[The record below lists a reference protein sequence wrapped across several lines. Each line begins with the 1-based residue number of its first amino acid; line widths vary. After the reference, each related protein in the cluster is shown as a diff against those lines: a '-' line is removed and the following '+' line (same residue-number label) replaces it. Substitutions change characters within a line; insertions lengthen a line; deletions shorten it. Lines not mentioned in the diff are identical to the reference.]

1 MSSQL
6 RTAAQDYLT
15 MRRALGF
22 KLIDQGRLLMEFV
35 GYCEQHGLDHVHTDA
50 AVDWATHPP
59 RGGRDRVY
67 QARRLMV
74 VRDFARHLA
83 AIDPASEVPAGDV
96 LPYQER
102 QVAPHIYT
110 AEQIVTLIAAAEQLR
125 PRLRVAT
132 WQTLL
137 GLLAVTGMR
146 ISEACDLNDDDIDY
160 DRGVIRI
167 INSKF
172 NKSRQVLVHA
182 STLNALADYRE
193 QRDMLSAMN
202 CPALFVT
209 GHGTRLSPE
218 YARQTFAKLID
229 ATGIRS
235 RAGQRRPRL
244 HDIRHSVA
252 VWTLMDWY
260 RDGGDVQARLPLLS
274 TWLGHIDPKSTY
286 WYLQAVPELL
296 TLAAAR
302 LEADHGQVPS

>member
-1 MSSQL
+1 MSTL
-6 RTAAQDYLT
+6 RAAAQDYLT

-22 KLIDQGRLLMEFV
+22 KLVSQGRLLLEFI
-35 GYCEQHGLDHVHTDA
+35 GYCEQQQLEHVRTDA

-59 RGGRDRVY
+59 KGGHDRLY

-83 AIDPASEVPAGDV
+83 AIDPATEIPPGDV
-96 LPYQER
+96 LPYHDR
-102 QVAPHIYT
+102 HVAPHIYT
-110 AEQIVTLIAAAEQLR
+110 AEQIVALIAAAGQLR
-125 PRLRVAT
+125 PRLRVVT

-146 ISEACDLNDDDIDY
+146 ISEACNLNDDDIDE
-160 DRGVIRI
+160 DSGVVRI

-193 QRDMLSAMN
+193 QRDVLSVAGS
-202 CPALFVT
+202 CPALLVT

-218 YARQTFAKLID
+218 YARQTFAKLIE
-229 ATGIRS
+229 ATGIGS
-235 RAGQRRPRL
+235 RPGQRRPRL

-286 WYLQAVPELL
+286 WYLQAVPDLL
-296 TLAAAR
+296 ALAAGR
-302 LEADHGQVPS
+302 LEADHGQESS

>member
-1 MSSQL
+1 
-6 RTAAQDYLT
+6 

-22 KLIDQGRLLMEFV
+22 KLSSQGRLLMEFIS
-35 GYCEQHGLDHVHTDA
+35 YCEQREVDHVFTDA

-59 RGGRDRVY
+59 KGGHDRVY

-83 AIDPASEVPAGDV
+83 AIDPATEIPPGDV
-96 LPYQER
+96 LPYHER
-102 QVAPHIYT
+102 HVAPHIYT
-110 AEQIVTLIAAAEQLR
+110 AGQIDQLIVAAGQLR

-132 WQTLL
+132 WQMLL
-137 GLLAVTGMR
+137 GLLSVSGMR
-146 ISEACDLNDDDIDY
+146 ISEACNLNDDDIDH
-160 DRGVIRI
+160 DRGVIQI

-182 STLNALADYRE
+182 STLNALADYRQ
-193 QRDMLSAMN
+193 QRDLLAVTTS
-202 CPALFVT
+202 CPALLIT
-209 GHGTRLSPE
+209 GRGTRLSPE

-235 RAGQRRPRL
+235 RPGQRRPRL

-252 VWTLMDWY
+252 VWTLMDFY

-296 TLAAAR
+296 TLAASR